1 MTFLH
6 QMKNIAVF
14 GAGGFGREIAC
25 MIRRIN
31 EASNQPQWNFIGF
44 YDDNPLLA
52 GKMISHLGKY
62 LGGTAELNK
71 VTSQLSVAIAV
82 GSPCA
87 VKQISEK
94 ITNPN
99 ISFPNLF
106 APTVRF
112 NDPESF
118 HIGKGNIVQDNC
130 TFSCDVTVGDFNM
143 LNGSIVLGHDVQLGS
158 YNAFMP
164 NIRISG
170 ETSIGDFNFFGV
182 GSIVLQRLRIGN
194 NVHLGP
200 GSVLMT
206 KPKNGCL
213 YMGNPAKKTV
223 F

>member
-1 MTFLH
+1 
-6 QMKNIAVF
+6 MKDIAIF

-31 EASNQPQWNFIGF
+31 EASEEPQWNFIGF
-44 YDDNPLLA
+44 YDDNPALA
-52 GKMISHLGKY
+52 GKMISHLGKC
-62 LGGTAELNK
+62 LGGSDELNK
-71 VTSQLSVAIAV
+71 VTSSLSVAIAI
-82 GSPCA
+82 GSPRV
-87 VKQISEK
+87 VKLVSEK

-112 NDPESF
+112 NDPDSF
-118 HIGKGNIVQDNC
+118 KIGRGNIVQEGC
-130 TFSCDVTVGDFNM
+130 SFSCDVTVGDFNM
-143 LNGSIVLGHDVQLGS
+143 LNGSIVIGHDVKVGS

-170 ETSIGDFNFFGV
+170 ETTIGNLNFFGV
-182 GSIVLQRLRIGN
+182 GSIVLQQLRIGN

-206 KPKNGCL
+206 KPKDGCL